1 MTLPIM
7 NATIPI
13 HLAPPEN
20 PTHPAWGDAPTSRV
34 PGWVYT
40 DAQIYQREMAQ
51 LFYQGHWCYV
61 GLECEIPKAGDYKRT
76 QIGERSVAW

>member
-1 MTLPIM
+1 MTLLIIS
-7 NATIPI
+7 ATIPI

-20 PTHPAWGDAPTSRV
+20 PTHPAWGDAPASRV

-51 LFYQGHWCYV
+51 LFYQSHWCYV

-76 QIGERSVAW
+76 QIGERSVA